1 MKNNIVILLVF
12 FVSNYSG
19 QQGYWQQQVD
29 YKMEIDFNA
38 KKNQFNG
45 VQTLTYT
52 NNSPD
57 TLHKIFYHLYYN
69 AFQPGSMMDVRSRN
83 IPDPDPRVDDRI
95 SKLKKNEIGYHDI
108 ISLTEQEDSLQ
119 YNIEGTIME
128 VHLTRP
134 LIPGMEMTFI
144 MKFKSQVPVQIRRT
158 GRHNME
164 NVDFSMTQWYPK
176 LCEYDLDGWHTNPYI
191 GREFH
196 GVWGN
201 FDIKINVD
209 SSYVLGGTGIVAN
222 PQEVGCGYEPE
233 GSQLKKNDQSTKTWH
248 FIAKNVHLGSQTAQ
262 KSLRVNRFLHNNKV
276 ETLI

>member
-38 KKNQFNG
+38 KKNQFKG
-45 VQTLTYT
+45 VQALTYT

-144 MKFKSQVPVQIRRT
+144 MKFKS
-158 GRHNME
+158 
-164 NVDFSMTQWYPK
+164 
-176 LCEYDLDGWHTNPYI
+176 
-191 GREFH
+191 
-196 GVWGN
+196 
-201 FDIKINVD
+201 
-209 SSYVLGGTGIVAN
+209 
-222 PQEVGCGYEPE
+222 
-233 GSQLKKNDQSTKTWH
+233 
-248 FIAKNVHLGSQTAQ
+248 
-262 KSLRVNRFLHNNKV
+262 
-276 ETLI
+276 